1 MIKTFSQKLTPP
13 YSGQIQIAESDTY
26 RALTLD
32 GQSWEIQYVN
42 RTHVRVGT
50 LSKDDI
56 KSRRAQSEQLIDD
69 TADPKLAQLLD
80 FLADVQL
87 PFASRDCFEYW
98 LLDNRDK
105 APLALIFSCYSEEQ
119 MSKFPTREEWTAL
132 PDAVMHIEKT
142 QTEIDLSQPPVN
154 YRLESLISE
163 RAGTQKKAQWFDRR
177 ESSTTTFPPFLVRED
192 SDDDL
197 YESLC
202 KRYIERQ
209 APRLLMLQSLSEQER
224 DRMEKCC
231 TGQAT
236 EVARLC
242 GLYPQIVNE
251 DLINALRVEARL
263 REASNTGEISSVQN
277 RRDGI
282 LYI

>member
-32 GQSWEIQYVN
+32 GQSWEVQYVN

-50 LSKDDI
+50 LSKEDI
-56 KSRRAQSEQLIDD
+56 KLRSSSNEQISDD
-69 TADPKLAQLLD
+69 TADPKLGELLD

-87 PFASRDCFEYW
+87 PFTARDCYEYW
-98 LLDNRDK
+98 LLDKQDK
-105 APLALIFSCYSEEQ
+105 APLALIFSCHSEEQ
-119 MSKFPTREEWTAL
+119 MNKFPTREEWTAL
-132 PDAVMHIEKT
+132 PDAVMHVEKT
-142 QTEIDLSQPPVN
+142 EIEIERGQPPVN

-163 RAGTQKKAQWFDRR
+163 RAGTQKVAKWFDRR
-177 ESSTTTFPPFLVRED
+177 VSHDVPFPPYLVRED
-192 SDDDL
+192 SDDTE
-197 YESLC
+197 YEALC
-202 KRYIERQ
+202 KRYLERQ
-209 APRLLMLQSLSEQER
+209 APRLLMLQSLTETER
-224 DRMEKCC
+224 DRLEHCC
-231 TGQAT
+231 AGQAT

-242 GLYPQIVNE
+242 GLYPLIINQ

-263 REASNTGEISSVQN
+263 RSVSNPGDASSVQN